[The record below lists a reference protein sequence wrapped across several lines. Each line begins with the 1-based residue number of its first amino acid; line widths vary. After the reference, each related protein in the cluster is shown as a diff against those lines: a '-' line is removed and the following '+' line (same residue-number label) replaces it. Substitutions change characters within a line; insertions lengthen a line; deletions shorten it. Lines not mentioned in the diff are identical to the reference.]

1 MMKAPGGAIVRV
13 PPTLTALGASL
24 PDSLCPF
31 APRPLQALHHYY
43 ESVHPRPVLW
53 YSASRFSSLATSYG
67 ERSEGW

>member
-43 ESVHPRPVLW
+43 ETDSGLCKP
-53 YSASRFSSLATSYG
+53 
-67 ERSEGW
+67 